1 MKKILVYSSN
11 ICPYC
16 IAAKNLLSNLNLTF
30 EEILVDNNKINKAE
44 MLSKSQGKKTV
55 PQIFFS
61 QLHIGGYD
69 DLNRIYKSGQL
80 MSLLNE

>member
-30 EEILVDNNKINKAE
+30 EEILVARTVISYDACRFI
-44 MLSKSQGKKTV
+44 QKT
-55 PQIFFS
+55 PNTS
-61 QLHIGGYD
+61 
-69 DLNRIYKSGQL
+69 
-80 MSLLNE
+80 